1 MVLSPETVNAYK
13 ELLTNPQKHGL
24 QFKPLHECFE
34 EIEEV
39 TPKHLLFEDFA
50 NYLQK
55 PLPKVIFYI
64 IMDELYFHLIDKDE
78 KTNNLGYR
86 LKLVAKP

>member
-39 TPKHLLFEDFA
+39 TPKTFI
-50 NYLQK
+50 
-55 PLPKVIFYI
+55 V
-64 IMDELYFHLIDKDE
+64 
-78 KTNNLGYR
+78 
-86 LKLVAKP
+86 

>member
-24 QFKPLHECFE
+24 SFKPMNECFE
-34 EIEEV
+34 ETEEV
-39 TPKHLLFEDFA
+39 TPKHLLFEAFS

-64 IMDELYFHLIDKDE
+64 IMDELYSHLIGKDE
-78 KTNNLGYR
+78 TMKDLGYR
-86 LKLVAKP
+86 LKLIVQQ

>member
-1 MVLSPETVNAYK
+1 MIKAILPAVIMLSVIFILSSGMTI
-13 ELLTNPQKHGL
+13 

-64 IMDELYFHLIDKDE
+64 IMDELYSHLIDKDE
-78 KTNNLGYR
+78 KTKDLGYR
-86 LKLVAKP
+86 LKLIAK

>member
-24 QFKPLHECFE
+24 QFKPLHE
-34 EIEEV
+34 
-39 TPKHLLFEDFA
+39 LFEDFA

-64 IMDELYFHLIDKDE
+64 IMDELYSHLIDKDE
-78 KTNNLGYR
+78 KTKDLGYR
-86 LKLVAKP
+86 LKLIAK

>member
-24 QFKPLHECFE
+24 KFKPLNECFE
-34 EIEEV
+34 ETKEV
-39 TPKHLLFEDFA
+39 TPKHLLFEAFLD
-50 NYLQK
+50 YLQK

-64 IMDELYFHLIDKDE
+64 IMDELYPHLTGKDE
-78 KTNNLGYR
+78 TTKDFGYR
-86 LKLVAKP
+86 LKLIV